1 MSLLA
6 ELAISE
12 PQDFK
17 NYLRMSE
24 ESFEY
29 LFGRLCEHIE
39 KEDSLLRTSIPAKER
54 LAATLQFLA
63 SGRSYENLKFSCAIS
78 PQALGKI
85 IPETCAAIFDV
96 LKEDFLKF
104 PCNESDWMNIAVDFK
119 KYWQV
124 ENCVGA
130 IDGKHIA
137 IRQPPKS
144 GSYYYNYKGCFWD
157 VPMSSEPDIL
167 GVSEGGIGINIDSDV
182 SDSDNMEDD
191 EDFITYDSIFETDE
205 ESAVA
210 ENENDVYEEME

>member
-1 MSLLA
+1 
-6 ELAISE
+6 
-12 PQDFK
+12 
-17 NYLRMSE
+17 
-24 ESFEY
+24 
-29 LFGRLCEHIE
+29 

-124 ENCVGA
+124 EKLCRRYRRKTHS
-130 IDGKHIA
+130 D
-137 IRQPPKS
+137 
-144 GSYYYNYKGCFWD
+144 
-157 VPMSSEPDIL
+157 SST
-167 GVSEGGIGINIDSDV
+167 SEKV
-182 SDSDNMEDD
+182 SDGGVLM
-191 EDFITYDSIFETDE
+191 ETDFGE
-205 ESAVA
+205 LLENKELQLAVT
-210 ENENDVYEEME
+210 NKLR